1 MHRQGTENGNRGKM
15 RYSAAYPTRAERKV
29 SANTGL
35 ARLSCA
41 GNYSLF
47 SYGNDVIRFATSP
60 RLVKY
65 TRIKKWDD
73 GYLEVGADYGKGE
86 VEDYIDLRAI
96 LDNLYYDTDVFLR
109 QIKNVEVAYE

>member
-1 MHRQGTENGNRGKM
+1 MSGEKPYENGM
-15 RYSAAYPTRAERKV
+15 RYSAACPTGAERNV
-29 SANTGL
+29 SANAGL

-73 GYLEVGADYGKGE
+73 GYLEVGADYGTGE
-86 VEDYIDLRAI
+86 VEDYIDIRAI
-96 LDNLYYDTDVFLR
+96 LDNLYYDTDAFLSK
-109 QIKNVEVAYE
+109 IDKVEVVHE